1 MFWKIHG
8 HHTRLKI
15 SQNIAFDFLP
25 PPRPPAWAGSNLS
38 LAVDFQ
44 ERLFHRCDTGNFQ
57 YFSSSALFF
66 FFPLG
71 LQTLTLCCPDAA
83 QAVFGPRGL
92 GWVSEAGLPT
102 QAPWAQGQYLH
113 NSLKTPLG

>member
-25 PPRPPAWAGSNLS
+25 SPRPPAWAGSNLS

-44 ERLFHRCDTGNFQ
+44 ERLVHSCNTGNFQ

-66 FFPLG
+66 SPLAFRR
-71 LQTLTLCCPDAA
+71 LHCVVLTQLRQCLAP
-83 QAVFGPRGL
+83 
-92 GWVSEAGLPT
+92 EA
-102 QAPWAQGQYLH
+102 WAGSGRLD
-113 NSLKTPLG
+113 

>member
-25 PPRPPAWAGSNLS
+25 PPRPPAWVGSNLS

-66 FFPLG
+66 FFPLAFRH
-71 LQTLTLCCPDAA
+71 LHCVVLTQL
-83 QAVFGPRGL
+83 R
-92 GWVSEAGLPT
+92 
-102 QAPWAQGQYLH
+102 QYLAPEAWAG
-113 NSLKTPLG
+113 SARLDYQPRLLGRRDNTSIIH